1 MLLPVFLLFIIC
13 ILLVCIKLEFTQ
25 KFMRAAFNKTAFDNS
40 FEYAGVNCD
49 DKSLHIDSDNM
60 LVDDES
66 KQREWS

>member
-1 MLLPVFLLFIIC
+1 
-13 ILLVCIKLEFTQ
+13 
-25 KFMRAAFNKTAFDNS
+25 MRAAFNKTAFDNS

-66 KQREWS
+66 EQREWS